1 MSLLGIR
8 PGHGPGHIGARLRTG
23 AGRFLHWWSHAL
35 ASWLPL
41 RWRRVLGMDRGRLLL
56 QLDGA
61 DLQLRLQRGDELD
74 DLGRLPLAP
83 AGEGMAARLA
93 AVLAPRVAELPR
105 WLLVPPAHGLR
116 RRMSLP
122 AAAAERLRDVVGFE
136 IDRQTPFS
144 ADAVAFDARVL
155 RRREADGQ
163 VDAELVVVPRHVLDP
178 QQAALGD
185 MAADLCGIDVA
196 DAGGTPLGV
205 NLLPPAQRR
214 RHRDPWLQWNLALA
228 AVALVATAALLW
240 QLLDNRRGAAEAFE
254 QRIASDADA
263 GRRAA
268 TERRELVTLIEGQAF
283 LDRARAERPAS
294 IEIVDE
300 LTRRLPDGTYLEKLS
315 IDDRQLMLIGLSADA
330 AALIGQLQGSTLWH
344 SPALAGAL
352 QPDPASGRDRFTL
365 VAGLGPAPAGAAT
378 AEEDADDGDDAAG

>member
-8 PGHGPGHIGARLRTG
+8 PGRGPGHIGARLGPG
-23 AGRFLHWWSHAL
+23 AGGFLHWWGHAL
-35 ASWLPL
+35 ASWLPA
-41 RWRRVLGMDRGRLLL
+41 RWRRVLGVDRGRLLL

-83 AGEGMAARLA
+83 ADEGMAAHLA
-93 AVLAPRVAELPR
+93 TLLAPRVAELPR
-105 WLLVPPAHGLR
+105 WLLVAPAHGLR
-116 RRMSLP
+116 RRLSLP

-136 IDRQTPFS
+136 IDRQTPFN

-155 RRREADGQ
+155 RRREGDGQ
-163 VDAELVVVPRHVLDP
+163 VEVELVVVPRHVLDP

-185 MAADLCGIDVA
+185 LAADLAGIDVA
-196 DAGGTPLGV
+196 AAGGAPLGV

-228 AVALVATAALLW
+228 AVALLATGALLW

-254 QRIASDADA
+254 QRIARDADA

-268 TERRELVTLIEGQAF
+268 AERRELVTLIEGQAF
-283 LDRARAERPAS
+283 LDRTRAERPAS

-315 IDDRQLMLIGLSADA
+315 IDDRQLMLIGLSGEA
-330 AALIGQLQGSTLWH
+330 AALVGQLQGSALWH

-365 VAGLGPAPAGAAT
+365 VAALGPAATTAAT
-378 AEEDADDGDDAAG
+378 GKEGADGADDAAR